1 MEDVK
6 DILRKYSFTVSPSRP
21 WLSHPPRSAAGYG
34 QDVPRRSLTSAPDEA
49 VTLTDP
55 QAIRALAHPA
65 RLSVIDALYAGEVLT
80 ATECAERVGVS
91 PSTMSYHLRAL
102 EKFGIVRRAA
112 SREDGR
118 QRPWER
124 AGSSLRVEMG
134 GSADSASGLA
144 ATAFLVEE
152 SMRTDRERLMRE
164 AERAAR
170 TGDSKWFEAT
180 NYSRTRLLVTAEE
193 ARALIDRVDKLFGP
207 YLEDARKRRPAD
219 AQSVIAS
226 VLIVRESTDGDVPS

>member
-1 MEDVK
+1 
-6 DILRKYSFTVSPSRP
+6 
-21 WLSHPPRSAAGYG
+21 
-34 QDVPRRSLTSAPDEA
+34 
-49 VTLTDP
+49 
-55 QAIRALAHPA
+55 
-65 RLSVIDALYAGEVLT
+65 
-80 ATECAERVGVS
+80 
-91 PSTMSYHLRAL
+91 
-102 EKFGIVRRAA
+102 
-112 SREDGR
+112 
-118 QRPWER
+118 
-124 AGSSLRVEMG
+124 
-134 GSADSASGLA
+134 
-144 ATAFLVEE
+144 
-152 SMRTDRERLMRE
+152 MRE